1 MGEMIHF
8 RETGDRDAVS
18 TFKEK
23 GGELFGQDE
32 IVEGEIKRNKENKKT
47 KTFDFGLKFFWEK
60 ISEQD
65 IVEQYE
71 LLLRFLASFSHE
83 CMNGVGGQVG

>member
-1 MGEMIHF
+1 MGKMIHF
-8 RETGDRDAVS
+8 RETGVRDAVS

-47 KTFDFGLKFFWEK
+47 KTFDFGLKFFGK
-60 ISEQD
+60 KFLSRI
-65 IVEQYE
+65 
-71 LLLRFLASFSHE
+71 LLNNMSCFYVSSLLFRMS
-83 CMNGVGGQVG
+83 V